1 MSSKYISQKHII
13 PLSLFLLALAIRIF
27 GISNHGLF
35 HDELSW
41 MVRGKELFFAVKQ
54 FNLKFF
60 ESGWWLNR
68 FAAEPLGL
76 PVAFLAGIMLVV
88 FAPGQSRLSLGIIPD
103 IIAARIPVVII
114 GSLFIPV
121 FYLLIRKYV
130 DKKIALIATLL
141 MVFDP
146 VSIGLSRWLHQDL
159 MLAVTSFISLLLF
172 IRSPSG
178 MALLISAVFASLA
191 LLTKPQGFL
200 VPISLFIY
208 CLTVSRVER
217 KTFFIKFGKW
227 LFAVGCLVIIAFP
240 FLWRNPL
247 MQMLLYLKTQ
257 LSVVSQG
264 HLVYFLSQ
272 ITRKPSWYYYFII
285 SPFHLTEAVLLGVIA
300 GLIGVFITFKKRFL
314 KLSPLAKISLIYS
327 LLFFITVSLASKKLG
342 IRYLFPIWPYIFL
355 FAGWG
360 LFMISNLV
368 PARIRKMFWLLVFA
382 FTIIEVLK
390 FYPSYYLFHNH
401 LISAEQY
408 QEMELVGVCDGI
420 KPAMEYL
427 GPLIGEGSKI
437 MFLTCGATANYYTGY
452 SIKIVEDIKEEPEFI
467 VLEKNYAQRFPQ
479 TISFIEESNYQ
490 VLKEIDFRGISLVTI
505 YRQPVL

>member
-1 MSSKYISQKHII
+1 MIRKHKIVI
-13 PLSLFLLALAIRIF
+13 FLFFIALAIRLI
-27 GISNHGLF
+27 GIDEHGLF

-54 FNLKFF
+54 FNLNFF

-76 PVAFLAGIMLVV
+76 PMAFLAGIMLVV
-88 FAPGQSRLSLGIIPD
+88 FSPGQSRLSLGIIPD

-121 FYLLIRKYV
+121 YYLLIRKYI
-130 DKKIALIATLL
+130 DKKIALVAALL

-146 VSIGLSRWLHQDL
+146 VSLGLSRWLHQDL
-159 MLAVTSFISLLLF
+159 ALAATSFISLLLF
-172 IRSPSG
+172 IRNRSG
-178 MALLISAVFASLA
+178 MTLLASAVFASLA

-200 VPISLFIY
+200 IPISLFIY
-208 CLTVSRVER
+208 CLSVSRLER
-217 KTFFIKFGKW
+217 KTFFTKLGKW
-227 LFAVGCLVIIAFP
+227 LFMVGCLVIIAFP

-247 MQMLLYLKTQ
+247 TQMLLYLKTQ

-264 HLVYFLSQ
+264 HLVYFLGQ
-272 ITRKPSWYYYFII
+272 ITRNPPWYYYLAIT
-285 SPFHLTEAVLLGVIA
+285 PFHLTEAVLLGVIA
-300 GLIGVFITFKKRFL
+300 GLIGVFVSFKKRFF

-327 LLFFITVSLASKKLG
+327 LLAFLTVSLASKKLG
-342 IRYLFPIWPYIFL
+342 IRYLFPLWPYILL

-360 LFMISNLV
+360 LFTLSNLFTTNF
-368 PARIRKMFWLLVFA
+368 RKVFWFFIFA
-382 FTIIEVLK
+382 FTIIEVLR

-401 LISAEQY
+401 LISARQY

-427 GPLIGEGSKI
+427 APLINEGSKI

-452 SIKIVEDIKEEPEFI
+452 SLKIVEDIKEEPEYI
-467 VLEKNYAQRFPQ
+467 ILEKNYAQRFPQ
-479 TISFIEESNYQ
+479 TISSIEENNYQ
-490 VLKEIDFRGISLVTI
+490 LLKEIDFRGISLVTI